1 MDEDIVVPLAFFATI
16 IVMSIVI
23 PIVRATVRRWD
34 RQSLPPQIPAE
45 TTQRLERIEQAVDA
59 IAIEVERIAESQRFV
74 AKLMAERPAERV
86 PLRAG
91 EEREQQPL
99 RGQG

>member
-1 MDEDIVVPLAFFATI
+1 MDEDIVVPIAFFATV
-16 IVMSIVI
+16 IVMSIAI
-23 PIVRATVRRWD
+23 PLVRAMIRRWD
-34 RQSLPPQIPAE
+34 RQSMQPQMPAE

-59 IAIEVERIAESQRFV
+59 IAFEVERIAESQRFV
-74 AKLMAERPAERV
+74 AKLMAECPAERV
-86 PLRAG
+86 PLRG